1 MAETREKEIHLLDYW
16 HVVLKRRWVV
26 YTSLAV
32 VVSVVTLGSFLQR
45 PVYTAT
51 TRLQIEQNM
60 PKILPFQDVMSSVPD
75 LRNDFYQTQYGLIQ
89 SRRVAREVIDS
100 LHLADLEEFT
110 VAAPKTAALDQ
121 SEAKRIDRFL
131 KKLAVTP
138 VRNSRLVDIAF
149 SSHDRVLAAKVA
161 NRVADTYIAFNSQ
174 AQYNTTERAT
184 TSLTHQIANLQDEI
198 DVKEKRLQAY
208 ARDNQ
213 IVALSDTQNIA
224 LKKLNDL
231 SDSYTRAQADRI
243 AREARYAALR
253 DASPADLPEVLDSR
267 LIQDLTAKYAEL
279 TRQQAELSQKFKP
292 DWPEMVRLKNQVAE
306 TEDRLDFDRKAIYDQ
321 VLGAAEGAYRAAR
334 NQEQFLK
341 SALDEQKRLSQE
353 ANLKEIDYNNLKAE
367 IANQRATLEALVKRQ
382 SETSSS
388 AGLNDLVASNVRI
401 VDVAEVPDKPSSPKI
416 KLNILLSLVTG
427 LGLGIGL
434 AFFFE
439 YLDKSVKTPEEIL
452 QAGGIPA
459 IGLVPAMRP
468 DGIGLRVIKAEG
480 GAGAE
485 GRGPRVELIS
495 HEDAKSK
502 ISEAFREVRTALL
515 VSQAGGPPK
524 TILITSAYPGE
535 GKTAVA
541 VNLAITLTQ
550 IGRRVLLV
558 DADLRRPRIH
568 KIFQVSNARGLSTC
582 LSGAGMA
589 WPEPLTSPIPRLDLI
604 PSGPMPPNPAD
615 LLDSDRFGQLQ
626 RELLEHGY
634 DHIVYDSPPVLPV
647 ADPVIMG
654 ARMEAVAL
662 VVLAGVTSRDALAH
676 VVRRMQ
682 QVKARTVGAILN
694 RADLAAQAY
703 YYGYSYKRYYYGDED
718 KPQTP
723 PAAASPAARPEARR
737 DRSIPI

>member
-1 MAETREKEIHLLDYW
+1 MAERQEKEIHLLDYW

-32 VVSVVTLGSFLQR
+32 VVSVTTLGSLLQR
-45 PVYTAT
+45 PIYTAT
-51 TRLQIEQNM
+51 TRLQIEQNT
-60 PKILPFQDVMSSVPD
+60 PKILPFQDVMASVPD
-75 LRNDFYQTQYGLIQ
+75 YRNDFYQTQYGLIQ
-89 SRRVAREVIDS
+89 SRRVAREAIDS
-100 LHLADLEEFT
+100 LHLADLEEFRIGLT
-110 VAAPKTAALDQ
+110 PPAATGTAPEEQA
-121 SEAKRIDRFL
+121 EARRIDRFL
-131 KKLAVTP
+131 KKLTVTP

-198 DVKEKRLQAY
+198 DVKEKKLQAY

-213 IVALSDTQNIA
+213 IVALSDKQNIA

-231 SDSYTRAQADRI
+231 SDSYTRAQAERI
-243 AREARYAALR
+243 AKEARYAALR
-253 DASPADLPEVLDSR
+253 DASPVDLPEVLDSR
-267 LIQDLTAKYAEL
+267 LIQDLATKYAEL
-279 TRQQAELSQKFKP
+279 TRQQAELSQKFKA
-292 DWPEMVRLKNQVAE
+292 DWPEMVRLRRQIEE
-306 TEDRLDFDRKAIYDQ
+306 TEDRLETERKGIYEQ
-321 VLGAAEGAYRAAR
+321 VLGAAESAYRSAK
-334 NQEQFLK
+334 NQEQYLK

-367 IANQRATLEALVKRQ
+367 ITNQRSTLEALVKRQ

-401 VDVAEVPDKPSSPKI
+401 VDIAEVPNRPSSPKI
-416 KLNILLSLVTG
+416 GLNILLSLVTG

-459 IGLVPAMRP
+459 IGMVPALRA
-468 DGIGLRVIKAEG
+468 DGIGLRVIRAEG
-480 GAGAE
+480 ADGARR
-485 GRGPRVELIS
+485 RGPVVELIS
-495 HEDAKSK
+495 HEDGKSK

-515 VSQAGGPPK
+515 VSQPGGPPK
-524 TILITSAYPGE
+524 TILITSALPGE

-541 VNLAITLTQ
+541 INLAITLAQ

-568 KIFQVSNARGLSTC
+568 KIFQIPNVQGLSTC
-582 LSGAGMA
+582 LSASGVA
-589 WPEPLTSPIPRLDLI
+589 WPEPFKSPIPRLDLI

-615 LLDSDRFGQLQ
+615 LLDSDRFGQVQ
-626 RELLEHGY
+626 HEVQERGY
-634 DHIVYDSPPVLPV
+634 DHIIFDSPPVLPV
-647 ADPVIMG
+647 ADPVIMA
-654 ARMEAVAL
+654 ARVDAVAL

-676 VVRRMQ
+676 VVRRLQ

-694 RADLAAQAY
+694 RADLAAQPY
-703 YYGYSYKRYYYGDED
+703 YYGYSYKRYYYGDEE
-718 KPQTP
+718 KPQAP
-723 PAAASPAARPEARR
+723 SADSPEPRR
-737 DRSIPI
+737 DRTIQI